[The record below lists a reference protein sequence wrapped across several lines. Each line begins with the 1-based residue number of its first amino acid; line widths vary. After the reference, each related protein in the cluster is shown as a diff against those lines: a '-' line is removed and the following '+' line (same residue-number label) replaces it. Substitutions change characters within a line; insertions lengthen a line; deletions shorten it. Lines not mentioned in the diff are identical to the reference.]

1 MSQELEDLL
10 NEVRLLFHHAQLAGE
25 QLHAG
30 ESVTT
35 GMRAVLE
42 LVHKSGP
49 MTVPEIARA
58 RFVSRQH
65 IQGLVNDL
73 LQQQLVVL
81 GDNPAH
87 RRSGL
92 VTLTPSGEQLVTRM
106 KKRERRYLD
115 AIRTEASATDIVRA
129 SRTLRRVREAMG
141 GRA

>member
-1 MSQELEDLL
+1 MSQELEELL

-25 QLHAG
+25 ELHAG
-30 ESVTT
+30 ESVTM
-35 GMRAVLE
+35 GMRGVME
-42 LVHKSGP
+42 LVKSLP

-73 LQQQLVVL
+73 IQQQLVVL
-81 GDNPAH
+81 KDNPAH

-92 VTLTPSGEQLVTRM
+92 VTLTTAGEQLVTRM

-115 AIRTEASATDIVRA
+115 AIRTEASASDILRA
-129 SRTLRRVREAMG
+129 TKTLRRVREAMG